1 MTAPDLTS
9 KTELVATGKKD
20 YLKGLLALV
29 DQAFVS
35 LNNFVTFI
43 LVAKFCPD
51 RSDIDLYFLAWSIFN
66 VLRVIQERGLAAPY
80 FVFSHQ
86 EERDGRSFL
95 GSSLVHQFCFGVLAA
110 ILFAVLASLFSL
122 WQSPLGMAQCC
133 LVLSVSA
140 PFILLRD
147 HLRAVSCA
155 QFRYGMAVFLSAA
168 AMVIQVSLI
177 IGLFFADR
185 LNVFAVFIVM
195 GIASFL
201 PCAFWFWLRPFPFVV
216 LRQRVRADWGTTF
229 QFSKWLVMAR
239 FFPTAAMGLLPWFVV
254 WAIDENA
261 AGTLGGCITLAN
273 VSNMFVFGANYFFL
287 PKAVRALNQKGA
299 PAMVRVL
306 LQTAFVFGAV
316 LLLLCG
322 IYWFAGDLVLRLAFG
337 ESFRGYAGLA
347 TVIGLSY
354 WIVSFSTIAGNGM
367 TALNRPQGLFWG
379 ELSFGIVALVSGT
392 LLPHYYGL
400 HGAAIAMCLAS
411 AAATIVETYGLI
423 RYLTILKLDPH
434 TSNSTDLA

>member
-1 MTAPDLTS
+1 MTDPDPIS
-9 KTELVATGKKD
+9 EPESAAANPRNV
-20 YLKGLLALV
+20 LKGLLALV

-80 FVFSHQ
+80 FVFAHA

-95 GSSLVHQFCFGVLAA
+95 GSSLVHQFCYAIVAA

-122 WQSPLGMAQCC
+122 WQSPVGMAQCC
-133 LVLSVSA
+133 LVLIVSA

-168 AMVIQVSLI
+168 AMVIQISLI
-177 IGLFFADR
+177 IGLFFVDR
-185 LNVFAVFIVM
+185 LNVFAVFVVM

-201 PCAFWFWLRPFPFVV
+201 PCAFWFWLRPIPFVV
-216 LRQRVRADWGTTF
+216 SRQQVRADWGATF

-287 PKAVRALNQKGA
+287 PKAVKALNQAGSSS
-299 PAMVRVL
+299 MVKVL
-306 LQTAFVFGAV
+306 LQTAVVFGLV
-316 LLLLCG
+316 LALLCV
-322 IYWFAGDLVLRLAFG
+322 IYWFAGDLILTLAFG
-337 ESFRGYAGLA
+337 ESFRGYARLA

-379 ELSFGIVALVSGT
+379 ELSFGVVALVAGA
-392 LLPHYYGL
+392 LLPYYYGL
-400 HGAAIAMCLAS
+400 LGAAIAMCLAS
-411 AAATIVETYGLI
+411 AAATIVESYGLV
-423 RYLTILKLDPH
+423 RCLTILKLNPK
-434 TSNSTDLA
+434 TSNQPDLP